1 MIQLLTELSALIV
14 INLLRCHVLHSL
26 ISTTLF
32 SDIMSD
38 LDRCKK
44 YLRGVLLAHK
54 GGVLRSQIVAK
65 YREITGESVPYR
77 RFNFNSL
84 DAFLQSIPDVCS
96 VSVQNGDLML
106 YVKGVGIPET
116 KHIEDLIQAQ
126 GRRRRGSWRLPVMA
140 PWHYQYQPHVNH
152 HQVPAVQGLADDS
165 GVESDYDY

>member
-1 MIQLLTELSALIV
+1 MCPPLTPT
-14 INLLRCHVLHSL
+14 
-26 ISTTLF
+26 ISLF
-32 SDIMSD
+32 SDVMSD

-54 GGVLRSQIVAK
+54 GGVLRSPLVAK
-65 YREITGESVPYR
+65 YQEITGEVVPYR

-96 VSVQNGDLML
+96 VSVQNGDQML
-106 YVKGVGIPET
+106 YVKGVGTPET

-126 GRRRRGSWRLPVMA
+126 GRRRRGMFQVMA
-140 PWHYQYQPHVNH
+140 PWHYQYQPHVNY

-165 GVESDYDY
+165 GVESDHDY

>member
-1 MIQLLTELSALIV
+1 MCPPLTPT
-14 INLLRCHVLHSL
+14 
-26 ISTTLF
+26 ISLF
-32 SDIMSD
+32 SDNMSD

-65 YREITGESVPYR
+65 YQEITGEVVPYR

-96 VSVQNGDLML
+96 VSVQNGDQML
-106 YVKGVGIPET
+106 YVKGVGTPET

-126 GRRRRGSWRLPVMA
+126 GRRRGRFQVMA
-140 PWHYQYQPHVNH
+140 PWHYQYQPHVNY

-165 GVESDYDY
+165 GVESDHDY

>member
-1 MIQLLTELSALIV
+1 MPTLSSQDLHPHISQSPSVSLL
-14 INLLRCHVLHSL
+14 
-26 ISTTLF
+26 

-65 YREITGESVPYR
+65 YQEITGESVPYR
-77 RFNFNSL
+77 RFNFNTL

-96 VSVQNGDLML
+96 VPEQNGDVML
-106 YVKGVGIPET
+106 YVKGVGTPQT

-126 GRRRRGSWRLPVMA
+126 GKRRGGRRNQVMA
-140 PWHYQYQPHVNH
+140 PLNFQYQH
-152 HQVPAVQGLADDS
+152 HQGLGDDS
-165 GVESDYDY
+165 GVDSDPDLDFY